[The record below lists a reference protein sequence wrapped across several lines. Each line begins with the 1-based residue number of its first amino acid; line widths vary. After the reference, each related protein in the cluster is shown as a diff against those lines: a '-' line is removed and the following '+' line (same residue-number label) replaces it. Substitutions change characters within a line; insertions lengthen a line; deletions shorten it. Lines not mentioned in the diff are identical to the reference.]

1 MGYPLRSF
9 EGAVTSWGST
19 NFYSTLLAAIRPAS
33 CRVTISAPGVPVTGY
48 TAASQQIIRNLGE
61 VTVEISAFAFATP
74 RMGTQ
79 GLVTFS
85 PTTGTYITHADEWDW
100 EISWPEHDITEFNG
114 TAPTWRSF
122 MPGGPAV
129 NRGRFRAR
137 PTSDTALTN
146 PFIIGTP
153 ASDPTLT
160 LRYGDSATD
169 ETLAGTASVTQLAVS
184 QAMGEPQYAEYQFEF
199 DGDVTP
205 AGTGSLFGT
214 TALGAC
220 PWSAGGSAAG
230 ALVIST
236 KDTSTVKTISLAD
249 SFVTR
254 IAMSVKVGE
263 PTRIDLSVRGTGA
276 VTMA

>member
-1 MGYPLRSF
+1 MGYPLRSY

-19 NFYSTLLAAIRPAS
+19 NFYSTLLAAMRP
-33 CRVTISAPGVPVTGY
+33 ISARVNINNPGVDVTGF
-48 TAASQQIIRNLGE
+48 TSASKQLTRGIADA
-61 VTVEISAFAFATP
+61 TVELSGYAFATP
-74 RMGTQ
+74 RLGTQ

-85 PTTGTYITHADEWDW
+85 ATTNTYVQFADEWDW
-100 EISWPEHDITEFNG
+100 EISWPEHDITQMSG
-114 TAPTWRSF
+114 APTWRSF

-137 PTSDTALTN
+137 PVSDTALEN
-146 PFIIGTP
+146 PFIVGTP
-153 ASDPTLT
+153 AADPSLT

-169 ETLAGTASVTQLAVS
+169 ETLAGTALVTKLGVS
-184 QAMGEPQYAEYQFEF
+184 LNTGDAQMAEYEFEF

-205 AGTGSLFGT
+205 AGTGSLFGS

-230 ALVIST
+230 AMVIST
-236 KDTSTVKTISLAD
+236 KETSTTKTISIAD

-254 IAMSVKVGE
+254 ISMSVKVGE
-263 PTRIDLSVRGTGA
+263 PTKVDMTVRVTGA